1 MAPPSKSLS
10 TLFARAKL
18 PLICNAPMAGVA
30 GPSLAAEVTGAG
42 GFGRETCTYRVGK
55 GCLLTLRAGFLGC
68 TINISPGSG
77 DLEGLREKLDEVRRL
92 LGHNATDNGVLP
104 IGFGFLTW
112 HPSITHFSETVL
124 PIVKEYRPA
133 AVWLFAP
140 GEELKPHKDIITSLK
155 TLNPSPAVFVQV
167 GNVSAARDAAQD
179 GADVIVCQGIDAGGH
194 QFRKGSGVVTL
205 VPEVRGMLDREFTDR
220 SISVFAA
227 GGIADGRGVAAMLAL
242 GA

>member
-1 MAPPSKSLS
+1 MAPLSKSILTLS
-10 TLFARAKL
+10 PRAKS
-18 PLICNAPMAGVA
+18 PFICNAPMAGVA

-42 GFGRETCTYRVGK
+42 GFGREMCTYRVK
-55 GCLLTLRAGFLGC
+55 DECLLTLRAGFLGC
-68 TINISPGSG
+68 TINISPDSD
-77 DLEGLREKLDEVRRL
+77 DLNGLRVKLDEVRGL
-92 LGHNATDNGVLP
+92 LGPNATDNGVLP

-124 PIVKEYRPA
+124 PLVEEYRPA

-140 GEELKPHKDIITSLK
+140 DEKLKPHKDIIAALK

-194 QFRKGSGVVTL
+194 QFQKGSGVVTL
-205 VPEVRGMLDREFTDR
+205 VPEVRGMLDREFADR
-220 SISVFAA
+220 SIAVFAA